1 MHAAVEIQITDAT
14 FSDLKEGDNVFF
26 RDGSVEKITDL
37 RTWDDQ
43 PSGGT
48 IYFRKF
54 SADVY
59 EDLRPDGQPNLE
71 IEYVTRYI
79 TVEALGRLLKLE
91 K

>member
-1 MHAAVEIQITDAT
+1 MHASVEIQITDAT
-14 FSDLKEGDNVFF
+14 FSDLKEGDTIFF
-26 RDGSVEKITDL
+26 RDGTSEKITDL

-48 IYFRKF
+48 IHFRSF
-54 SADVY
+54 DMDVH
-59 EDLRPDGQPNLE
+59 EDLRPDGSPYLE

-79 TVEALGRLLKLE
+79 TIEALERLLKLE